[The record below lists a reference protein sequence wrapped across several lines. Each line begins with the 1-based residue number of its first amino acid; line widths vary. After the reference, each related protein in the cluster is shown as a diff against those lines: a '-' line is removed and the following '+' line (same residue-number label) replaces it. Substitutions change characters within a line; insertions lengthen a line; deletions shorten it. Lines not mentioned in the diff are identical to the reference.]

1 MKKIILVFLLGLSAF
16 NFQGQ
21 NNEENTPTIEDKQ
34 PEILNI
40 GIGTGFNSYLGDL
53 MKGENISPLTNVRPS
68 FSFSIEKRIG
78 NLFGIQLMGS
88 KGVLSDNER
97 TATIDFNR
105 NFESQIMQFGANFLI
120 HFDNNI
126 ILKEKA
132 HLHHIYLLASI
143 T

>member
-21 NNEENTPTIEDKQ
+21 NSEENTSTIEDKQ

-78 NLFGIQLMGS
+78 NLL
-88 KGVLSDNER
+88 E
-97 TATIDFNR
+97 FN
-105 NFESQIMQFGANFLI
+105 
-120 HFDNNI
+120 
-126 ILKEKA
+126 
-132 HLHHIYLLASI
+132 
-143 T
+143 